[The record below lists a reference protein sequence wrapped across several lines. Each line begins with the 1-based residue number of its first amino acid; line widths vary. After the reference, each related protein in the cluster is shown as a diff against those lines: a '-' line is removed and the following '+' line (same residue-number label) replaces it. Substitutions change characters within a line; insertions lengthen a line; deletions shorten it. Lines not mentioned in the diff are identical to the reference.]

1 MAEAFVGFPSEG
13 IEFLKALGRDNSRAF
28 FDRHRSTYE
37 RSLLEPAK
45 AFVAA
50 IGPKLQSRVSAGI
63 QAEPRVNGSIFRIN
77 RDTRFSKD
85 KTPYK
90 TNLDFMFWDGEG
102 RSRECAGLF
111 LRLTPDMVG
120 MGAGMHHFDK
130 DVLAAYRDAVVDSRR
145 GAALEKVIAQTR
157 RVRGLK
163 LGGAGRARVPRGY
176 DPDHP
181 RAGLLK
187 HDGIFVFQETALLKV
202 IHTAG
207 FVGWCAKRFERY
219 APVHRWVVDLV
230 ASARE

>member
-1 MAEAFVGFPSEG
+1 MTEAFSGFPPEG
-13 IEFLKALGRDNSRAF
+13 FKFLKGLGRDNSKAF
-28 FDRHRSTYE
+28 FDGHRTMYE

-50 IGPKLQSRVSAGI
+50 IGPELQSRVSKGI
-63 QAEPRVNGSIFRIN
+63 HAEPRVNGSIFRIN

-90 TNLDFMFWDGEG
+90 TNLDFMFWEGEG

-130 DVLAAYRDAVVDSRR
+130 DVLAAYRDAVVNDRR
-145 GAALEKVIAQTR
+145 GAALEKAIAETL
-157 RVRGLK
+157 RVRGLE

-181 RAGLLK
+181 RADLLK
-187 HDGIFVFQETALLKV
+187 HDGIFVFQETAPPKV
-202 IHTAG
+202 VHTAG
-207 FVGWCAKRFERY
+207 FVDWCATRFERY
-219 APVHRWVVDLV
+219 IPVHRWVVDLV
-230 ASARE
+230 ESARR